1 LPLSNVS
8 VAFSRVTARGEP
20 NPERHPLW
28 LAASSAGADVSA
40 EVCETS
46 DGKRTKKTTHVV
58 ARGDLG
64 EGKTNYSYART
75 EKMEWARRNGV
86 NAVDAEW
93 LARCA
98 EEWRAVDEAP
108 YSLFS
113 DASNLKEEEATP
125 RDKRGASPGVSA

>member
-8 VAFSRVTARGEP
+8 VAFSRVTARGDL

-40 EVCETS
+40 EICETS
-46 DGKRTKKTTHVV
+46 DGKSQKRTTHVV

-64 EGKTNYSYART
+64 EGKIGGELRT